1 MKKIKEVKYHT
12 IPFKQGERVT
22 CYIQGE
28 FIEDAMVS
36 IDETGEV
43 FICQNKKCGQSASDK
58 LGYKCSWVIYQPN
71 NYNADFEE
79 FCRIADIAELKSAEP
94 LVTIKSDDDILTAEY
109 DQRSVELLKKGAIR
123 I

>member
-1 MKKIKEVKYHT
+1 MKKRKEVKYHT
-12 IPFKQGERVT
+12 IPFKHGERVT

-36 IDETGEV
+36 INETGEV
-43 FICQNKKCGQSASDK
+43 FICQNKKWGQSASDE
-58 LGYKCSWVIYQPN
+58 LGYKYSWVIYQPN
-71 NYNADFEE
+71 NFNTDFEE
-79 FCRIADIAELKSAEP
+79 FCRITGVTELKSAEP

>member
-12 IPFKQGERVT
+12 IPFKHGERVT
-22 CYIQGE
+22 CYIQGK

-36 IDETGEV
+36 INETGEV
-43 FICQNKKCGQSASDK
+43 FICQNKKCGQPASDK
-58 LGYKCSWVIYQPN
+58 LGYKCSWAIFQPN
-71 NYNADFEE
+71 NSTDFEK
-79 FCRIADIAELKSAEP
+79 FCRIADITELKSAEP

-109 DQRSVELLKKGAIR
+109 DQESVELLKKGAIR